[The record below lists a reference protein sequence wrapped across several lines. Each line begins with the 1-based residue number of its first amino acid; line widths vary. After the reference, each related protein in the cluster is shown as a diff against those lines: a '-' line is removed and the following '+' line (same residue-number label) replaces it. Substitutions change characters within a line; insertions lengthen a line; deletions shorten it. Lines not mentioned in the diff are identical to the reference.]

1 MTPTS
6 SSSKHGEPL
15 VAAPSDAAQD
25 SSSRMDLALDVIEP
39 ASAPPPPEAVDE
51 APAAV
56 GMGTAAALGVI
67 SSGASLVFSIV
78 RSKVTAI
85 ALGPAG
91 IGKVAEV
98 MQIVTMANL
107 PATMMTGPALV
118 SGVAEAARR
127 GDRVEVERIA
137 RTATTVA
144 VGASILGG
152 IIAVVAGYWLL
163 PPPWGRS
170 AWPFT
175 ILAAAAAL
183 FTAWA
188 AIPQQI
194 LTAHAR
200 LTRLTVVRL
209 LMTSSAVALLCA
221 GTWLFGLTGQFV
233 ALALS
238 ALIAVPIAG
247 FALRREL
254 GFFAMPSRAVDVAFV
269 RRALAIGAT
278 AFVAGCAGQ
287 GVLFTIRWTLEA
299 HGGPQANGQ
308 FQAAYAIGATYFG
321 IVLDGIG
328 TYVLPRYAAAQ
339 TPAELAREMD
349 AAAAF
354 VFRMAPP
361 AIFAA
366 IAMRGLLVRALYSHR
381 FDEAN
386 ELVGLQM
393 VADMARTI
401 AWVQASPL
409 LYRNRIRA
417 YLITEAAAVVLV
429 AGGSVILV
437 PIFGLNGVGY
447 AYILMYTSYAIITG
461 IAVSKSCDVP
471 FQGRRLAFTLLL
483 TAAAYGVL
491 RLTSLHESVRWVVL
505 AGVLVAWKRNGVL
518 DSVWRKVRS
527 KLGVL
532 TALNPFRRKQPA
544 SPPQ

>member
-1 MTPTS
+1 
-6 SSSKHGEPL
+6 
-15 VAAPSDAAQD
+15 
-25 SSSRMDLALDVIEP
+25 MDLAVDVIEP
-39 ASAPPPPEAVDE
+39 AAAPPPPEAVDE
-51 APAAV
+51 APAPV
-56 GMGTAAALGVI
+56 GMGTAAALGVLT
-67 SSGASLVFSIV
+67 SGASLVFSIV

-85 ALGPAG
+85 VLGPAG

-175 ILAAAAAL
+175 ILAALAAL
-183 FTAWA
+183 FGAWA

-194 LTAHAR
+194 LTAHGR
-200 LTRLTVVRL
+200 LARLTVVRL
-209 LMTSSAVALLCA
+209 LVTSSAVLLLCG
-221 GTWLFGLTGQFV
+221 GTLLFGLTGQFV

-238 ALIAVPIAG
+238 AAIAVPIVA

-278 AFVAGCAGQ
+278 AFVAGTAGQ

-354 VFRMAPP
+354 VFKMAPP

-417 YLITEAAAVVLV
+417 YLITEACAVVLV

-447 AYILMYTSYAIITG
+447 AYILMYTSYAIFTG

-471 FQGRRLAFTLLL
+471 FQGRRLAVTLLL

-505 AGVLVAWKRNGVL
+505 AGVLIAWKRNGVL
-518 DSVWRKVRS
+518 DSVWRKVRG

-544 SPPQ
+544 SPPL

>member
-1 MTPTS
+1 MDIAVDD
-6 SSSKHGEPL
+6 L
-15 VAAPSDAAQD
+15 AAPGAQ
-25 SSSRMDLALDVIEP
+25 
-39 ASAPPPPEAVDE
+39 PPPSAGDD
-51 APAAV
+51 APAI
-56 GMGTAAALGVI
+56 GMGTAAALGVL

-144 VGASILGG
+144 VGASIVGG

-163 PPPWGRS
+163 PAPWGRS

-221 GTWLFGLTGQFV
+221 GTLLLGLTGQFI
-233 ALALS
+233 ALAVS
-238 ALIAVPIAG
+238 AAIGVPIAG

-269 RRALAIGAT
+269 RRAFAIGAT
-278 AFVAGCAGQ
+278 AFIAGCAGQ
-287 GVLFTIRWTLEA
+287 GVLFTVRWTLEA
-299 HGGPQANGQ
+299 NRGTEANGQ

-339 TPAELAREMD
+339 TSAELAREMD
-349 AAAAF
+349 AAARF

-366 IAMRGLLVRALYSHR
+366 IAMRALLIRALYSHR
-381 FDEAN
+381 FDAAN
-386 ELVGLQM
+386 DLVGLQM
-393 VADMARTI
+393 VGDMARSI

-417 YLITEAAAVVLV
+417 FLITEAFAAVMV
-429 AGGSVILV
+429 AGGCLILV
-437 PIFGLNGVGY
+437 PRYGLDGVGY
-447 AYILMYTSYAIITG
+447 AYLIMWVGYAILTAIVV
-461 IAVSKSCDVP
+461 AKSCDVP
-471 FQGRRLAFTLLL
+471 FAGRRLVITLAL
-483 TAAAYGVL
+483 TAAAYIVL
-491 RLTSLHESVRWVVL
+491 RLTNLHEAVRWVVL
-505 AGVLVAWKRNGVL
+505 AGVLVAWHRNGVL
-518 DSVWRKVRS
+518 GSVWRKIS
-527 KLGVL
+527 GKFSTLLG
-532 TALNPFRRKQPA
+532 ALRRKKSA

>member
-1 MTPTS
+1 
-6 SSSKHGEPL
+6 
-15 VAAPSDAAQD
+15 
-25 SSSRMDLALDVIEP
+25 MDLATDATD
-39 ASAPPPPEAVDE
+39 ASE
-51 APAAV
+51 APAVEPSPDAPADV
-56 GMGTAAALGVI
+56 GMGTAAALGVL
-67 SSGASLVFSIV
+67 SSGASLVFSIL

-85 ALGPAG
+85 VLGPAG

-98 MQIVTMANL
+98 MQIVSMANL
-107 PATMMTGPALV
+107 PSTMMTGPALV

-144 VGASILGG
+144 VGASFVGG
-152 IIAVVAGYWLL
+152 IIAVIAGYWLL
-163 PPPWGRS
+163 PAPWGRS

-175 ILAAAAAL
+175 LLAAAAAL

-209 LMTSSAVALLCA
+209 LITSSAVALLCA
-221 GTWLFGLTGQFV
+221 GTLLLGVTGQFI
-233 ALALS
+233 ALAI
-238 ALIAVPIAG
+238 AAAIAVPIAA

-254 GFFAMPSRAVDVAFV
+254 GLGAWPSREVDAAFV
-269 RRALAIGAT
+269 RRATAIGAT
-278 AFVAGCAGQ
+278 AFIAGCAGQ
-287 GVLFTIRWTLEA
+287 GVLFTVRWTLEA
-299 HGGPQANGQ
+299 HGGPQENGQ

-349 AAAAF
+349 AAARF

-366 IAMRGLLVRALYSHR
+366 IAMRALLVRALYSHR
-381 FDEAN
+381 FDAAN
-386 ELVGLQM
+386 DLVGLQM
-393 VADMARTI
+393 VGDMARSI

-417 YLITEAAAVVLV
+417 FLITEAFAAAVV
-429 AGGSVILV
+429 AGGTMILV
-437 PIFGLNGVGY
+437 PIYGLDGVGY
-447 AYILMYTSYAIITG
+447 AYLIMWIGYLVLTG
-461 IAVSKSCDVP
+461 VVVAKSCDVP
-471 FQGRRLAFTLLL
+471 FAGRRILITLAL

-491 RLTSLHESVRWVVL
+491 RLTNLHEAVRWVVL
-505 AGVLVAWKRNGVL
+505 AGVLVAWYRNGVL
-518 DSVWRKVRS
+518 GSVWSKVSRKLSSLR
-527 KLGVL
+527 
-532 TALNPFRRKQPA
+532 ALRRKRAA
-544 SPPQ
+544 SSPQ